1 MRAVLEHSWQRLT
14 PSERESFARLALF
27 RGGFDREAAEA
38 VQVPLSQLLAFVSK
52 SLLARAEMGRFDML
66 EVVRQFAQEKLEQD
80 EKAHDDVA
88 SRHAAHYLGR
98 FAREAAR
105 LTALEADEIMKRMAP
120 DLANVHH
127 AWCWMATSETRDPAL
142 LKSVLEGMHR
152 FVYRTSR
159 FATAVNYLEDALER
173 LGGTQDP
180 LCPQLL
186 VRLGACLT
194 YLNRREEA
202 ETALREAL
210 SAATLPPED
219 AALAHTHLG
228 RVHYYRGEIALAG
241 EAYQR
246 SLQGYRALAHAAGM
260 SGAYNG
266 LATVASSRGELA
278 RAHHLLLRALACA
291 RRTSDHQGA
300 ALALVNLSTLAQRQQ
315 DAAAAA
321 RYADAAHEL
330 FTALGSELGLA
341 QAEVRLATA
350 SCSLGSVARAMVLA
364 ERALERYRRLGDGQG
379 EVAARRAYAQALAA
393 QGHVARAADELR
405 RAYAGAH
412 RLQNEVLACRV
423 ALERA
428 CLEAQR
434 PGEVARE
441 HVAAALAHARRV
453 GSDAARKALAAE
465 IIAAIPGEVRRRVT
479 EAGGRSLAAIASA
492 LH

>member
-1 MRAVLEHSWQRLT
+1 
-14 PSERESFARLALF
+14 
-27 RGGFDREAAEA
+27 
-38 VQVPLSQLLAFVSK
+38 
-52 SLLARAEMGRFDML
+52 ML

-105 LTALEADEIMKRMAP
+105 LAALEADETMKRIAP

-127 AWCWMATSETRDPAL
+127 AWCWMATSKTRDPAL
-142 LKSVLEGMHR
+142 LEGVLEGMHR

-173 LGGTQDP
+173 LGDASDP
-180 LCPQLL
+180 LRSRLL

-194 YLNRREEA
+194 YLNRFEEA

-210 SAATLPPED
+210 GVATLPPED
-219 AALAHTHLG
+219 VALAYTHLG
-228 RVHYYRGEIALAG
+228 RVHYYSGQVAPAG

-278 RAHHLLLRALACA
+278 RAHRLLLRALACA
-291 RRTSDHQGA
+291 KRAHDHQGT
-300 ALALVNLSTLAQRQQ
+300 ALALVNLATLAQRQR
-315 DAAAAA
+315 DAAAAV
-321 RYADAAHEL
+321 RYAAGAHTL
-330 FTALGSELGLA
+330 FEALGSELGLA
-341 QAEVRLATA
+341 QAEVRLAMA
-350 SCSLGSVARAMVLA
+350 NCSLGSIARARVLA
-364 ERALERYRRLGDGQG
+364 ERALERYRRLGDVQG
-379 EVAARRAYAQALAA
+379 EVAARRAYAQVLAA
-393 QGHVARAADELR
+393 QGHVARAADELG

-428 CLEAQR
+428 RLEAQR
-434 PGEVARE
+434 AGEGARE

-453 GSDAARKALAAE
+453 GSASARETLVAEILAAL
-465 IIAAIPGEVRRRVT
+465 PNDVRRRVA
-479 EAGGRSLAAIASA
+479 EAGGNASLAAISSA
-492 LH
+492 LD